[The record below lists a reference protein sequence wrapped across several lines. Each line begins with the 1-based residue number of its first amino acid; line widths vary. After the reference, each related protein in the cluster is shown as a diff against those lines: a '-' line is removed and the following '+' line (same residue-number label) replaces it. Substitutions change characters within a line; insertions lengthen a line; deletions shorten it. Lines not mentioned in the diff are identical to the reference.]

1 MAYKFKRHKMEDGN
15 KFGPS
20 PDGRYYQPAAY
31 HNPVKKVNRKGK
43 KAKNSEHEDKTH
55 WVLNKS
61 QQYDVFLEGE
71 SNEFIDKN
79 RGIFSFLD
87 DCKEILGRDGERL
100 SIFETPRNTNDA
112 WHGYPF
118 FSKDEDKLTDEMIDK
133 FKKKGKISIANY
145 TRLLARK
152 I

>member
-1 MAYKFKRHKMEDGN
+1 MAYEYKKHAMADGK

-20 PDGRYYQPAAY
+20 PGNRYYQPAGY
-31 HNPVKKVNRKGK
+31 HNSVKGVPKKGRKAK
-43 KAKNSEHEDKTH
+43 KAEHEDKTH
-55 WVLNKS
+55 WQINMS

-71 SNEFIDKN
+71 TSDFIDDS
-79 RGIFSFLD
+79 GIFSLLD
-87 DCKEILGRDGERL
+87 DCNEILGQDGERL
-100 SIFETPRNTNDA
+100 AIFETPKNANEA

-118 FSKDEDKLTDEMIDK
+118 FSKDEDKLTDEMVDK
-133 FKKKGKISIANY
+133 FKEKEKISFANY

>member
-1 MAYKFKRHKMEDGN
+1 MAFEYKKHSMVDGK

-20 PDGRYYQPAAY
+20 PGKRYYQPADY
-31 HNPVKKVNRKGK
+31 HNPVKGVQKKGRKAK
-43 KAKNSEHEDKTH
+43 KAEHEDKSH
-55 WVLNKS
+55 WILNKS

-71 SNEFIDKN
+71 SNDFKDES
-79 RGIFSFLD
+79 GIFSLLD
-87 DCKEILGRDGERL
+87 DCKEVLGQDGERL
-100 SIFETPRNTNDA
+100 AIFETPMNADDS

-118 FSKDEDKLTDEMIDK
+118 FSRNEDKLTNEMIDK
-133 FKKKGKISIANY
+133 FKEKDKISYSNY